1 MEIKHYDFHLSPLK
15 PFIFEVMKIEPFSR
29 PILPFYDTHEP
40 LHLAYLYSGTLNSY
54 VSGDCYLVP
63 PWLPHRARKS
73 DTGCTLGMVTL
84 QPDLLLPCFFE
95 QQDELRRLIMCSPQQ
110 LRVVLEKPQ
119 IKNAASRCFDE
130 LDLYQN
136 SRPRQFAAIIC
147 FFSRLLEEDLSG
159 IRMQF
164 SLAEYNALLPA
175 VRYVRNM
182 QSGSLRESA
191 AASLCHLGNSTFSRL
206 FHKVFNER
214 FCNFEL
220 RHRINQAAKDILT
233 PGVSIKQVAEK
244 WDFYDSSH
252 FGRTFR
258 KFFTVSPGRFSAS
271 TENLPEKEQR

>member
-84 QPDLLLPCFFE
+84 QPELLLPCFFE
-95 QQDELRRLIMCSPQQ
+95 QQDQLRRLIMCSPQQ

-164 SLAEYNALLPA
+164 SLADTMPFSRQSDMSEICSQVPCVNLPQPVCA
-175 VRYVRNM
+175 IWATAHSADFSTKFSTSVSATLN
-182 QSGSLRESA
+182 SGTASIRRQRIFLRRESA
-191 AASLCHLGNSTFSRL
+191 
-206 FHKVFNER
+206 
-214 FCNFEL
+214 
-220 RHRINQAAKDILT
+220 
-233 PGVSIKQVAEK
+233 
-244 WDFYDSSH
+244 
-252 FGRTFR
+252 
-258 KFFTVSPGRFSAS
+258 
-271 TENLPEKEQR
+271 